1 MGTSARTIKNC
12 EKHYAKSGILA
23 VKVPRR
29 GPQNAR
35 SPARPLALLPGR
47 WSPTGTPGSIP
58 CPPQEMGFAGGQS
71 PGQDPRCRRG
81 LASPSEEGVASA
93 APGRRFPRDLPVGI
107 CFLDRGGTLSASHV
121 GCAIRCR
128 QPRFSFRER
137 ASSPPLLAPQLMLA
151 EGHLTY
157 F

>member
-1 MGTSARTIKNC
+1 M
-12 EKHYAKSGILA
+12 
-23 VKVPRR
+23 
-29 GPQNAR
+29 
-35 SPARPLALLPGR
+35 PAALPGP
-47 WSPTGTPGSIP
+47 SPCCQGGGVPQAP
-58 CPPQEMGFAGGQS
+58 PAAFPAPPQETGFAGGQS

-137 ASSPPLLAPQLMLA
+137 ASSPPLLAPQLTLA

-157 F
+157 FYG